1 MEEQIIFDADD
12 RIEVA
17 VKTNLKEGQIFDN
30 FNELCRLCEISPE
43 SGGKQR
49 RLAKAT
55 LSHYVDL
62 DEFVPEGRRRA
73 SYRINEIY
81 DIPHLQTGRGGRY
94 RSRLIPVIYFFLTG
108 IESSTPSN
116 SIVMTLDKLA
126 ENVGLINSSFKELSF
141 LRDGNTDMPNQLPE
155 SVKELNP
162 RHIGDFIASCRSRFN
177 EYLRGALHDMVSRG
191 LIRSFDENYW
201 LTMSD
206 GSQRWAE
213 DWEHDIISRLYD
225 ELVTSVKPLH
235 LMKKAERRA
244 VLKKLLA
251 EINAECEQYYE
262 NCDEY
267 EEIPDTQIVDYHNRI
282 LIIYNLDEI
291 KEAAKRNGIPLLDSE
306 HIVMVKKELSALFS
320 ETMKR
325 AFSNQR
331 DRLILSEQRLN
342 EDLNEGLAFGNVS
355 YQTSYAFIY
364 EDYVEVMDKLIALA
378 IDRERKL
385 QKVP

>member
-1 MEEQIIFDADD
+1 MDEFRIHNLDD
-12 RIEVA
+12 PIEVA

-81 DIPHLQTGRGGRY
+81 DIPHLQTRRGGRY
-94 RSRLIPVIYFFLTG
+94 RSRLIPLIYFFLTG
-108 IESSTPSN
+108 IESSTPPN
-116 SIVMTLDKLA
+116 NIDMTLDELA
-126 ENVGLINSSFKELSF
+126 GKVGLINSSFKELIF
-141 LRDGNTDMPNQLPE
+141 LRDGNTDLLNHLPE
-155 SVKELNP
+155 FVKELSP

-177 EYLRGALHDMVSRG
+177 EYLRGALHDMVIRG

-201 LTMSD
+201 LIMSD
-206 GSQRWAE
+206 GSPRWAE

-225 ELVTSVKPLH
+225 EQVTSVKPLH
-235 LMKKAERRA
+235 LMRKAERRA
-244 VLKKLLA
+244 VRKKLLA

-262 NCDEY
+262 NCGEY
-267 EEIPDTQIVDYHNRI
+267 EEIPDTQILEYHNRI
-282 LIIYNLDEI
+282 LITYDLDEM

-306 HIVMVKKELSALFS
+306 QIVMAKKELSALFY

-325 AFSNQR
+325 AFLNQH

-342 EDLNEGLAFGNVS
+342 EDLNEGLAFGDVS
-355 YQTSYAFIY
+355 YQTPYAFIY
-364 EDYVEVMDKLIALA
+364 DDYVEVMDKLIALA
-378 IDRERKL
+378 IDRE
-385 QKVP
+385 